1 MQISQRWSLFR
12 WIRPVDL
19 LWLLLFATLHWVSP
33 LRNPAERMFLM
44 ALAIFQVVQPRVKT
58 LNTAWGNVVSI
69 TLKLVLSYM
78 LIGYTG
84 GVTSSH
90 YLILLLPV
98 VSAATTLGW
107 LGTAIFT
114 ALSVGAYASFLLFL
128 DWDVYVMFER
138 DFEELSLRSVF
149 LVFSGFLVY
158 TLSEELRLEARRNL
172 ETARLLADAN
182 ASLRRAEGE
191 VRRGERLAALG
202 QLTAGLAHEIRNPL
216 GAIHSSADLLAR
228 VVPADNEIAQEMSA
242 NIRSEVDRAN
252 QIITKFLQF
261 ASPTALSAAR
271 EDLTVV
277 VDRAIALVKQARPA
291 IPCAIYTNYLPDIPP
306 VRMDSTLMERVFFNL
321 LMNAAQASGEG
332 CVITV
337 RTKIA
342 DGFAEVAVIDRGAGV
357 PKEDID
363 NIFNP
368 FFTTKATGT
377 GLGLSVVSRIVDLH
391 GGKILVESELGS
403 GSTFRVL
410 LPLES

>member
-1 MQISQRWSLFR
+1 MQFSSRWSLFR

-44 ALAIFQVVQPRVKT
+44 ALAVFQVAQPRFPA
-58 LNTAWGNVVSI
+58 LNTATGNVVSI
-69 TLKLVLSYM
+69 ALKLLLGYM

-84 GVTSSH
+84 GITSSH

-107 LGTAIFT
+107 VGTTVFT
-114 ALSVGAYASFLLFL
+114 ALSIGAYASFLLFL

-138 DFEELSLRSVF
+138 DFEELSLRSAF
-149 LVFSGFLVY
+149 LAFSGFLVF
-158 TLSEELRLEARRNL
+158 TLSEQQRREAKQNR

-182 ASLRRAEGE
+182 LSLRKAESE

-228 VVPADNEIAQEMSA
+228 VVPPENEIAQEMSA

-261 ASPTALSAAR
+261 ASPTELSAEA
-271 EDLTVV
+271 EDLSAVI
-277 VDRAIALVKQARPA
+277 DRAIALVKSARPPV
-291 IPCAIYTNYLPDIPP
+291 PCSIYTNYLPDIPP
-306 VRMDSTLMERVFFNL
+306 VNMDAALMERVFFNL
-321 LMNAAQASGEG
+321 LINAAQASGAE

-342 DGFAEVAVIDRGAGV
+342 EGYAETAIIDKGV
-357 PKEDID
+357 GIAREDID

-368 FFTTKATGT
+368 FFTKKAGGT

-391 GGKILVESELGS
+391 GGKIQVESELGS

-410 LPLES
+410 LPLK

>member
-1 MQISQRWSLFR
+1 MQFSSRWSLFR

-44 ALAIFQVVQPRVKT
+44 ALAVFQVAQPRFPA
-58 LNTAWGNVVSI
+58 LNTAAGNVVSI
-69 TLKLVLSYM
+69 ALKLLLSYM

-84 GVTSSH
+84 GITSSH

-107 LGTAIFT
+107 VGTTVFT
-114 ALSVGAYASFLLFL
+114 VLSIGAYASFLLFL

-138 DFEELSLRSVF
+138 DFEELSLRSAF
-149 LVFSGFLVY
+149 LVFSGFLVF
-158 TLSEELRLEARRNL
+158 TLSEQQRREAKQNR

-182 ASLRRAEGE
+182 LSLRKAESE

-261 ASPTALSAAR
+261 ASPTQLSAEA
-271 EDLTVV
+271 EDLSAVI
-277 VDRAIALVKQARPA
+277 DRAIALVKGARPPV
-291 IPCAIYTNYLPDIPP
+291 PCGIYTNYLPDIPP
-306 VRMDSTLMERVFFNL
+306 VNMDAALMERVFFNL
-321 LMNAAQASGEG
+321 LINAAQASEGE

-337 RTKIA
+337 RTKITE
-342 DGFAEVAVIDRGAGV
+342 GYAETAIIDKGV
-357 PKEDID
+357 GIAREDID

-368 FFTTKATGT
+368 FFTKKAGGT

-391 GGKILVESELGS
+391 GGKIQVESELGS

-410 LPLES
+410 LPLK

>member
-1 MQISQRWSLFR
+1 MRISNQWSLFR

-19 LWLLLFATLHWVSP
+19 LWLLLFATLHWLSP

-44 ALAIFQVVQPRVKT
+44 ALAVFQVIQPRIPA
-58 LNTAWGNVVSI
+58 LNTPSGNVVSI
-69 TLKLVLSYM
+69 ALKLALGYM

-84 GVTSSH
+84 GITSSH

-107 LGTAIFT
+107 LGTTAFT
-114 ALSVGAYASFLLFL
+114 VLSVGSYYSFLLFL

-138 DFEELSLRSVF
+138 DFEELALRSAF
-149 LVFSGFLVY
+149 LVFSGFLAFNL
-158 TLSEELRLEARRNL
+158 TEEQRREARLNREN
-172 ETARLLADAN
+172 ARKLAEAN
-182 ASLRRAEGE
+182 TSLQKAEGA

-216 GAIHSSADLLAR
+216 GAIRSSAEILSR
-228 VVPADNEIAQEMSA
+228 TVPEENDIAQEMSA

-261 ASPTALSAAR
+261 ASPTELSAEPA
-271 EDLTVV
+271 DLSTVI
-277 VDRAIALVKQARPA
+277 DRAIALVKRAQPP
-291 IPCAIYTNYLPDIPP
+291 IPCSIYTNYLPDIPP
-306 VRMDSTLMERVFFNL
+306 VNMDSALMERVFFNL
-321 LMNAAQASGEG
+321 LVNAAQASGSES
-332 CVITV
+332 VITV

-342 DGFAEVAVIDRGAGV
+342 GSFAEIAIIDKGIGIA
-357 PKEDID
+357 KEDLD

-368 FFTTKATGT
+368 FFTKKAGGT
-377 GLGLSVVSRIVDLH
+377 GLGLSIVSRIVDLH
-391 GGKILVESELGS
+391 GGKILVESEPGS

-410 LPLES
+410 LPLP

>member
-1 MQISQRWSLFR
+1 MQIASRWSLFR

-44 ALAIFQVVQPRVKT
+44 ALAVFQVIQPRFPA
-58 LNTAWGNVVSI
+58 LNTPTGNVVSI
-69 TLKLVLSYM
+69 SLKLLLSYM

-84 GVTSSH
+84 GITSSH

-98 VSAATTLGW
+98 VSAATTMGW
-107 LGTAIFT
+107 VGTAVFT

-138 DFEELSLRSVF
+138 DFEELSLRSAF

-158 TLSEELRLEARRNL
+158 TLSEEQRQEAQRNR

-182 ASLRRAEGE
+182 LNLRKAESE
-191 VRRGERLAALG
+191 VRRGERLSALG

-216 GAIHSSADLLAR
+216 GAIHSSAEVLAR
-228 VVPADNEIAQEMSA
+228 VAPADNEIAQEMSA

-261 ASPTALSAAR
+261 ASPTELSAEP
-271 EDLTVV
+271 EDLSVII
-277 VDRAIALVKQARPA
+277 DRAIALVKSARPP
-291 IPCAIYTNYLPDIPP
+291 IPCTIYTNYLPDIPP
-306 VRMDSTLMERVFFNL
+306 VNVDAALMERVFFNL
-321 LMNAAQASGEG
+321 LVNAAQASGEG
-332 CVITV
+332 SVITV
-337 RTKIA
+337 RTKITE
-342 DGFAEVAVIDRGAGV
+342 GFAETAIIDKGV
-357 PKEDID
+357 GIAREDLD
-363 NIFNP
+363 QIFNP
-368 FFTTKATGT
+368 FFTKRPGGT
-377 GLGLSVVSRIVDLH
+377 GLGLSVVSRIADLH

-410 LPLES
+410 LPLK

>member
-1 MQISQRWSLFR
+1 MQLGNRWSLFR

-44 ALAIFQVVQPRVKT
+44 ALAVFQVIQPRIPT
-58 LNTAWGNVVSI
+58 LNTASGNVVSI
-69 TLKLVLSYM
+69 TLKLLLSYM

-84 GVTSSH
+84 GITSSH

-98 VSAATTLGW
+98 VSAATTMGW

-114 ALSVGAYASFLLFL
+114 SLSIGAYGSFLLFL

-138 DFEELSLRSVF
+138 DFEELSLRSAF
-149 LVFSGFLVY
+149 LVFSGFLVF
-158 TLSEELRLEARRNL
+158 TLSEEQRREARQNR

-182 ASLRRAEGE
+182 ASLQKAESE

-261 ASPTALSAAR
+261 ASPTELSAEPA
-271 EDLTVV
+271 DLSAII
-277 VDRAIALVKQARPA
+277 DRAIALAKHASPP
-291 IPCAIYTNYLPDIPP
+291 ISCTIYTNYLPDIPP
-306 VRMDSTLMERVFFNL
+306 VNVDSTLMERVFLNL
-321 LMNAAQASGEG
+321 LVNAAQASGEE

-337 RTKIA
+337 RTKITE
-342 DGFAEVAVIDRGAGV
+342 GFAETAVIDKGV
-357 PKEDID
+357 GIAREDMD

-368 FFTTKATGT
+368 FFTKRVEGT

-391 GGKILVESELGS
+391 GGKIQVESELGS

-410 LPLES
+410 LPLK

>member
-1 MQISQRWSLFR
+1 MQNSSRWSLFQ

-44 ALAIFQVVQPRVKT
+44 ALAVFQVIQPRIPA
-58 LNTAWGNVVSI
+58 LNTATGNVVSI
-69 TLKLVLSYM
+69 ALKLLLGYM
-78 LIGYTG
+78 LIGYTD

-107 LGTAIFT
+107 AGTTVFT
-114 ALSVGAYASFLLFL
+114 ALSIGAYASFLLFL

-149 LVFSGFLVY
+149 LAFSGFLVY
-158 TLSEELRLEARRNL
+158 TLSEQQRREARQNR

-182 ASLRRAEGE
+182 LSLRKAESE

-228 VVPADNEIAQEMSA
+228 VVPPDNEIAQEMSA

-261 ASPTALSAAR
+261 ASPTELSAEP
-271 EDLTVV
+271 EDLSSVI
-277 VDRAIALVKQARPA
+277 DRAIALVKGARPP
-291 IPCAIYTNYLPDIPP
+291 IPCTIYTNYLPDIPP
-306 VRMDSTLMERVFFNL
+306 VRMDAALMERVFFNL
-321 LMNAAQASGEG
+321 LVNAAQASGEE
-332 CVITV
+332 CFITV
-337 RTKIA
+337 RTKIME
-342 DGFAEVAVIDRGAGV
+342 GYAETAIIDKGV
-357 PKEDID
+357 GIAKEDLD
-363 NIFNP
+363 SIFNP
-368 FFTTKATGT
+368 FFTKKAGGT

-410 LPLES
+410 LPLK

>member
-1 MQISQRWSLFR
+1 MQIASRWSLFR

-44 ALAIFQVVQPRVKT
+44 ALAVFQVIQPRFPA
-58 LNTAWGNVVSI
+58 LNTPIGNVVSI
-69 TLKLVLSYM
+69 SLKLLLGYM

-84 GVTSSH
+84 GITSSH

-98 VSAATTLGW
+98 VSAATTMGW
-107 LGTAIFT
+107 VGTALFT
-114 ALSVGAYASFLLFL
+114 ALSICAYGSFLLFL

-138 DFEELSLRSVF
+138 DFEELSLRSAF

-158 TLSEELRLEARRNL
+158 TLSEEQRQEAQRNR

-182 ASLRRAEGE
+182 LSLRKAESE
-191 VRRGERLAALG
+191 VRRGERLSALG

-216 GAIHSSADLLAR
+216 GAIHSSAEVLAR
-228 VVPADNEIAQEMSA
+228 AVPADNEIAQEMSA

-261 ASPTALSAAR
+261 ASPTELSAEA
-271 EDLTVV
+271 EDLSVII
-277 VDRAIALVKQARPA
+277 DRAIALVKSARPP
-291 IPCAIYTNYLPDIPP
+291 IPCTIYTNYLPDIPP
-306 VRMDSTLMERVFFNL
+306 VKMDAALMERVFFNL
-321 LMNAAQASGEG
+321 LVNAAQASGEG
-332 CVITV
+332 SVITV
-337 RTKIA
+337 RTKITE
-342 DGFAEVAVIDRGAGV
+342 GFAETAIIDKGV
-357 PKEDID
+357 GIAREDLD
-363 NIFNP
+363 QIFNP
-368 FFTTKATGT
+368 FFTKRPGGT
-377 GLGLSVVSRIVDLH
+377 GLGLSVVSRIADLH

-410 LPLES
+410 LPLK